1 MRCWRSYL
9 WRSVVC
15 KREFPKVAIALDPE
29 WFARPAPEV
38 APDLIGCLLVRRH
51 PNGQMYRGRIV
62 ETEAYMAGDPACHGY
77 RRQTPR
83 NAPMFA
89 AAGTIYVYQIY
100 GIHHCLNIVSDRPQV
115 ASAVLIRALEMI
127 TPTLAARSAAGP
139 GKLCHLLAI
148 DRQLS
153 GTVLGEATGLWIEPP
168 PQAVVGTVVQ
178 TRRIGISQG
187 QEIPWRWYLQGN
199 AAVSR
204 YS

>member
-1 MRCWRSYL
+1 M
-9 WRSVVC
+9 
-15 KREFPKVAIALDPE
+15 AIALDLA

-38 APDLIGCLLVRRH
+38 APALIGCMVVRRH
-51 PNGQMYRGRIV
+51 PDGQIYRGRIV
-62 ETEAYMAGDPACHGY
+62 ETEAYMAGDPACHAY
-77 RRQTPR
+77 RRQTAR

-100 GIHHCLNIVSDRPQV
+100 GLHHCLNIVSDRPNV
-115 ASAVLIRALEMI
+115 ASAVLIRALEML
-127 TPTLAARSAAGP
+127 TPRLPSRRAAGP
-139 GKLCHLLAI
+139 GKLCQLLAI

-153 GTVLGEATGLWIEPP
+153 GAVLGEAAGLWIEPP
-168 PQAVVGTVVQ
+168 DQPLVDTIVQ
-178 TRRIGISQG
+178 TCRIGISQG

>member
-1 MRCWRSYL
+1 M
-9 WRSVVC
+9 
-15 KREFPKVAIALDPE
+15 ATALELE

-38 APDLIGCLLVRRH
+38 APALIGCILVRRH
-51 PNGQMYRGRIV
+51 PNGQVYRGRIV

-77 RRQTPR
+77 RRQTAR

-89 AAGTIYVYQIY
+89 APGTIYVYQIY
-100 GIHHCLNIVSDRPQV
+100 GLHHCLNIASDRPNF

-127 TPTLAARSAAGP
+127 EPTLAARSAAGP
-139 GKLCHLLAI
+139 GKLCRLLAI
-148 DRQLS
+148 DRRLS
-153 GTVLGEATGLWIEPP
+153 GAVLGEAAGLWIEPP
-168 PQAVVGTVVQ
+168 PHAFTGTILQ
-178 TRRIGISQG
+178 THRIGISQG